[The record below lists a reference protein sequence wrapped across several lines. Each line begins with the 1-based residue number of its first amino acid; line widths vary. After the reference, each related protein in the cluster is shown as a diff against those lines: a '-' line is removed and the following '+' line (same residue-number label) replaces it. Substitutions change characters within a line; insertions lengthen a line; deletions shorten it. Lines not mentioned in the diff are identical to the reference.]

1 MSAHVSDDF
10 KKHGGSYLLSNN
22 AYEDYV
28 QGNELIGRPDGQFL
42 APSNQM
48 DNLLSNYPND
58 PREWEHQLGLNEGSL
73 GNEGIRR
80 VDVYNPHDYEPRL
93 PTKDLSGANDRFIP
107 GGKTPGGQDECVINR
122 FPNPEN
128 NPSVGKITTID
139 NGISDTQNTA
149 YNNASSGAQ
158 TSTSSAR
165 DLDLSADLGMGSVP
179 IKNTPLDNGIH
190 NPTGIQ

>member
-1 MSAHVSDDF
+1 MGNVSRDF
-10 KKHGGSYLLSNN
+10 EFHGGSYLISDKNY
-22 AYEDYV
+22 AQYIE
-28 QGNELIGRPDGQFL
+28 GAESIGRPDGQFMIP
-42 APSNQM
+42 ANQM
-48 DNLLSNYPND
+48 NELLAKHSD
-58 PREWEHQLGLNEGSL
+58 EPREWERQLGLEKGSL
-73 GNEGIRR
+73 GDSNIHR
-80 VDVYNPHDYEPRL
+80 VDVYNPQDYNPRL
-93 PTKDLSGANDRFIP
+93 PTEDMSGANDKFIP
-107 GGKTPGGQDECVINR
+107 GGKTPGGQDECVINQ

-165 DLDLSADLGMGSVP
+165 DLDLSADLGMGSAPV
-179 IKNTPLDNGIH
+179 KNNPLDNGIQ